1 MPRLERE
8 TLAGSH
14 GRAWYIRDVQRQ
26 ADVNSL
32 AEEVE
37 YGHSLATRFG
47 DTITQKLSSC

>member
-1 MPRLERE
+1 MPRLEHE

-32 AEEVE
+32 AEEVG
-37 YGHSLATRFG
+37 YAHSLATRSGHTMIQEYF
-47 DTITQKLSSC
+47 S